1 MPQPEVVHCLL
12 YGWTLCGI
20 QWHLAPAGH
29 FWLHDHMWKPHLAA
43 ASEGKTILD
52 GHDVPP
58 KSTFCDG
65 CDKVFD
71 EKSKQTG

>member
-1 MPQPEVVHCLL
+1 
-12 YGWTLCGI
+12 
-20 QWHLAPAGH
+20 
-29 FWLHDHMWKPHLAA
+29 MWKPHLAA